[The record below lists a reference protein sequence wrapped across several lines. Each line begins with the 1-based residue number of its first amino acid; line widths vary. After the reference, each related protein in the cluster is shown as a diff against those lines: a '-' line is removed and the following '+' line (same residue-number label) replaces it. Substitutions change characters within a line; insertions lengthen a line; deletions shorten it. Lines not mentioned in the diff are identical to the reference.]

1 MAKLYAN
8 ENFDFAIV
16 EILRRL
22 QHDVLTTLEAGNANQ
37 NITDEQVLAFAHA
50 QNRIVVTFNYQDF
63 KKLHRRFPVH
73 SGIIICTED
82 KDIAALALRIHHA
95 LEDCRGDLDCQL
107 VRINRPNPSNKRP
120 EL

>member
-8 ENFDFAIV
+8 ENLDLAIV
-16 EILRRL
+16 EILRSL

-37 NITDEQVLAFAHA
+37 KVPDSEVLAFAHK

-63 KKLHRRFPVH
+63 KQLHRISPTH

-82 KDIAALALRIHHA
+82 KDVAALAQRIHYA
-95 LEDCRGDLDCQL
+95 LEKAGGSLENQL
-107 VRINRPNPSNKRP
+107 VRINRPNLSSQKF